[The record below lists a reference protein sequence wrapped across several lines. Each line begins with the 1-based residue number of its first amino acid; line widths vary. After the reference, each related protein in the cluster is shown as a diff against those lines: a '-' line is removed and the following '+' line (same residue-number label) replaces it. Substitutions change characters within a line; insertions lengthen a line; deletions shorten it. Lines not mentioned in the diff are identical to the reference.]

1 VFDGGRWI
9 GRLTE
14 VQLLLIED
22 VFVEEDDTGAH
33 GNPDTARALSAPI
46 HFLCLGRDSHNIE
59 SGVDAALRRSRLLE
73 RRVDGGQDRLGLLR
87 SLDLT
92 GGSFLLHCAERVC
105 RSYESK
111 KLVHWTVMDQRT
123 GCTEQRG
130 GKEWETEG
138 SNGNLGCEV
147 GTSFDVCGA
156 HNFDPLDCS
165 VRKLGRPLLCKWSR
179 PFETVDTRFNQE
191 LSPGTRNHIHS
202 ITHDRSRYH
211 DDLNTSGFIFEHCAI
226 VCIDMMSC
234 EIPLRR
240 LGTMWYTVNGCCA
253 AQFISFS

>member
-1 VFDGGRWI
+1 
-9 GRLTE
+9 
-14 VQLLLIED
+14 
-22 VFVEEDDTGAH
+22 
-33 GNPDTARALSAPI
+33 
-46 HFLCLGRDSHNIE
+46 
-59 SGVDAALRRSRLLE
+59 
-73 RRVDGGQDRLGLLR
+73 
-87 SLDLT
+87 
-92 GGSFLLHCAERVC
+92 
-105 RSYESK
+105 
-111 KLVHWTVMDQRT
+111 MDQRT

-211 DDLNTSGFIFEHCAI
+211 DDLNTSGSIFEHCAI
-226 VCIDMMSC
+226 VCIDMLSC

-240 LGTMWYTVNGCCA
+240 LGIMWYKVNGCCA
-253 AQFISFS
+253 AQFISFSWVFKAPSEPISANTLSQRMDPREVNGSIRTKLGRAWSSWRAHASV